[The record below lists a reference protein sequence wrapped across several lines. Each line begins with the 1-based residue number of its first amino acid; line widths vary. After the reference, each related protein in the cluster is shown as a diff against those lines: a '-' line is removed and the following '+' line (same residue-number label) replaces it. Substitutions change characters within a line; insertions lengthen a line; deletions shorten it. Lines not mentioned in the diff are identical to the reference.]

1 MNEKF
6 AQKRKRLDDAI
17 ALKKPD
23 QVPIFLPQH
32 YLPARTEG
40 ITLKEAH
47 YDAELWARA
56 NKNFV
61 LKYDPD
67 MYFFIEAPI
76 NGAGQVHDIL
86 GTVAVRWPGG
96 TLPDDVPFQYVEGEY
111 MLQSEYDHFLAD
123 PSDYLVRVF
132 TPRVF
137 KNLDGLSKLPPL
149 INLALGSYG
158 TTVYAMAMSTPE
170 VVESLKRLM
179 EMSSHAMNFAMKSG
193 QLYAELAGEGQ
204 ICAANAPA
212 LHPYDIISD
221 MLRGM
226 RGTMLDM
233 YQVPEKLLSAME
245 RLYPLSLGGAIGVA
259 QVTGNKQIFIP
270 LHRGADGFMSPKQFE
285 KFYWPLL
292 KQLINDLINAGL
304 TPMPFFEGKY
314 EQRVDYLQELP
325 AGKCIGMFDRS
336 DMQLLHDKLKN
347 NLCVAGGMPASL
359 LQTGTVESIRKQT
372 KEVID
377 IFEKTGLI
385 MSASTVMDEAKPELV
400 QAWIDAVKE
409 FGS

>member
-1 MNEKF
+1 MNEKYE
-6 AQKRKRLDDAI
+6 QKRKRIDDAI

-23 QVPIFLPQH
+23 RVPIFLPQH

-40 ITLKEAH
+40 ITLKDAH
-47 YDAELWARA
+47 YDVDVWVQA
-56 NKNFV
+56 NKNFI

-86 GTVAVRWPGG
+86 GTLAMKWPGG
-96 TLPDDVPFQYVEGEY
+96 TLPDDVPFQFVEGEY
-111 MLQSEYDHFLAD
+111 MLQSEYDHLLND
-123 PSDYLVRVF
+123 PSDYLLRVF

-137 KNLDGLSKLPPL
+137 KNLEGFSKLPPL
-149 INLALGSYG
+149 INLALGCYG
-158 TTVYAMAMSTPE
+158 TPIYAMAMATPE
-170 VVESLKRLM
+170 VVESLQRLM
-179 EMSSHAMNFAMKSG
+179 EMSKHALNYAMKSG
-193 QLYAELAGEGQ
+193 QLYADLAKEGQ
-204 ICAANAPA
+204 ICSANAPA

-233 YQVPEKLLSAME
+233 FQVPDKLMAAMEKL
-245 RLYPLSLGGAIGVA
+245 YPVSLGGAISVA
-259 QVTGNKQIFIP
+259 QATGNKQIFIP

-285 KFYWPLL
+285 KFYWPYL
-292 KQLINDLINAGL
+292 KQLINDLIDAGL

-314 EQRVDYLQELP
+314 EQRVDYLKELP
-325 AGKCIGMFDRS
+325 AGKCIGWFDRS
-336 DMQLLHDKLKN
+336 DMQLLKDKLKD

-359 LQTGTVESIRKQT
+359 LQTGTVESVRQRT

-377 IFEKTGLI
+377 IFDKTGLI
-385 MSASTVMDEAKPELV
+385 MTVSTVMDEAKPELV
-400 QAWIDAVKE
+400 QAWIDAVHE